1 MLKNTNE
8 MEISNLSDKEFKIIV
23 IIILQTQKNREK
35 QLERQQELKH
45 IRKDHSELKNIITE
59 TMKNTLEG
67 INRSDD
73 TEEQISHPK
82 DRIVEIIQSEQKEKK
97 KEYLRHHWDNIKPT
111 NT

>member
-1 MLKNTNE
+1 

-23 IIILQTQKNREK
+23 IIILQTQEKNGEK

-45 IRKDHSELKNIITE
+45 IRKDHSEQKNIITE

-73 TEEQISHPK
+73 TEEQISHLK

-97 KEYLRHHWDNIKPT
+97 KEYLRHHWDNIKHT

>member
-23 IIILQTQKNREK
+23 IILLQTQKKNREK
-35 QLERQQELKH
+35 HLECQQELKH
-45 IRKDHSELKNIITE
+45 IRKDQSDLKNIITE

-73 TEEQISHPK
+73 TEEQISHLK
-82 DRIVEIIQSEQKEKK
+82 DRIVEIIQS
-97 KEYLRHHWDNIKPT
+97 
-111 NT
+111 

>member
-23 IIILQTQKNREK
+23 IILLQTQKKNREK
-35 QLERQQELKH
+35 HLECQQELKH
-45 IRKDHSELKNIITE
+45 IRKDQSDLKNIITE

-73 TEEQISHPK
+73 TEEQISHLK

-97 KEYLRHHWDNIKPT
+97 KRIFKAPLGQYQAY
-111 NT
+111 